1 MSDRDISE
9 RNPAY
14 LFGQIITRLDEQDR
28 RDEER
33 EKRNQEAHTEIVG
46 KLEGMNR
53 RVTKIERFKSYVV
66 GGATLGGGGGV
77 MALWSK
83 LTGGE

>member
-9 RNPAY
+9 RDPAF
-14 LFGQIITRLDEQDR
+14 LFGRIISRLDEQDR
-28 RDEER
+28 RDEDRER
-33 EKRNQEAHTEIVG
+33 RNQQAHTEIVE
-46 KLEGMNR
+46 KLDGMHR
-53 RVTKIERFKSYVV
+53 RVTKIERFKSYVI